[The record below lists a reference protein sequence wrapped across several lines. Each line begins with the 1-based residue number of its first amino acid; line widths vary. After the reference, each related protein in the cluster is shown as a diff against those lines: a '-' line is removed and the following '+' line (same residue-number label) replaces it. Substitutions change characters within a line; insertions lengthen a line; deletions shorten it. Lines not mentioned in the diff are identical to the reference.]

1 MYYNFQST
9 LFLLAGFDT
18 TSTAITMAAYS
29 LAMHPDI
36 QERLHSEISE
46 AVETHVTESFI
57 YCKLE

>member
-1 MYYNFQST
+1 M